1 MGSFRPF
8 SDNVSIAIS
17 LALYVLGIGSV
28 YRMWHEVLGR
38 IASPEITMDGIG
50 LGVLSLSLLTGLT
63 TILGLLTEIPNQY
76 RAANLLA
83 KITIFLTSIAAWQA
97 SAGILYAAFS
107 LIIDAATMF
116 L

>member
-38 IASPEITMDGIG
+38 ITSPEITMDGIG

-63 TILGLLTEIPNQY
+63 ILLGVLTDVPSKY
-76 RAANLLA
+76 HVANLLA
-83 KITIFLTSIAAWQA
+83 NITIFLTSIAVWQA
-97 SAGILYAAFS
+97 IVGILYAAFS
-107 LIIDAATMF
+107 LIMEVTVMF